1 MRKLKHFGLHGR
13 KKNLEPLE
21 VDPHDKMRARDVN
34 KVARGE
40 QAPRPAHE
48 YGTVSPPPSSTHD
61 DTKKKNKEEKPGI
74 AENDAELAES
84 TDYKTCY
91 IKYVE
96 YQRCIQQKGENAPE
110 CQKLGTYFRSFCP
123 TEWITEWDKER
134 EEGRFP
140 AQR

>member
-1 MRKLKHFGLHGR
+1 MSAAQ
-13 KKNLEPLE
+13 

-48 YGTVSPPPSSTHD
+48 YGTVSPPPPPSSTHTID
-61 DTKKKNKEEKPGI
+61 DTKNKNKGEKSGI
-74 AENDAELAES
+74 AENGAELTES
-84 TDYKTCY
+84 NDYKTCY
-91 IKYVE
+91 VKYVE
-96 YQRCIQQKGENAPE
+96 YHRCVQQKGEKAPE

-134 EEGRFP
+134 EEGN
-140 AQR
+140 